1 MIIKNVHV
9 YKEDKTISFGDI
21 VIENGI
27 IVDRQAK
34 EQEIFDWEECYAI
47 PGFIDIHF
55 HGAVGKD
62 FCDGVHIHD
71 AVVRATVQMFG
82 DNRMV
87 FISDSMRATRMEDGN
102 STRKRHCLCY

>member
-34 EQEIFDWEECYAI
+34 EQEIFD
-47 PGFIDIHF
+47 
-55 HGAVGKD
+55 
-62 FCDGVHIHD
+62 
-71 AVVRATVQMFG
+71 
-82 DNRMV
+82 
-87 FISDSMRATRMEDGN
+87 
-102 STRKRHCLCY
+102 